1 MEAGARSTRLRSLT
15 ISPAAFEWFAYAAF
29 AALFLIVVS
38 GATVRLTGSGL
49 GCENWPNC
57 GDTFLPP
64 KEYNALIEF
73 GNRGAGFTVGLT
85 TLVAAA
91 VAFRVPGMPR
101 WLLWSAVAL
110 PFTVLAQ
117 GVLGGIT
124 VLLELHPL
132 IVMGHFLL
140 SLVALAVAVVV
151 VQGARDLAR
160 GVADETP
167 IGSAWLALALVPAAA
182 ALVVSGTL
190 VTAAGPHSGGE
201 EIVRFG
207 NLVEAVHIHIG
218 ATAVFGIAFLALL
231 ALLVVERPS
240 LGARAPPRDARHG
253 GLGARRRA
261 CRPRGAQAPSPPP
274 VDWASSQ
281 GISASRAARRCAAPC
296 SSPRF
301 VGGTTARRARRSP
314 RASSPR
320 AGAPSGSPT
329 SIPRSST
336 TSRRSG
342 RTCGSRRA

>member
-1 MEAGARSTRLRSLT
+1 MEAGARSARLRSLT
-15 ISPAAFEWFAYAAF
+15 VSPALFEWFAYAAL

-64 KEYNALIEF
+64 KDYNALIEF
-73 GNRGAGFTVGLT
+73 GNRVAGFVVGLT
-85 TLVAAA
+85 TLAAA
-91 VAFRVPGMPR
+91 VAAFRVPGMPR

-140 SLVALAVAVVV
+140 SLLALALAVVVML
-151 VQGARDLAR
+151 GARDLAR
-160 GVADETP
+160 SAALEEP
-167 IGSAWLALALVPAAA
+167 LGSAWLALALVPAAA

-207 NLVEAVHIHIG
+207 NIIEAVHIHIG
-218 ATAVFGIAFLALL
+218 ATAVFGVVFLALL
-231 ALLVVERPS
+231 ALLIAE
-240 LGARAPPRDARHG
+240 
-253 GLGARRRA
+253 RRRA
-261 CRPRGAQAPSPPP
+261 QVELLLAGVALALLLAQMAVGEVQWREALPWGL
-274 VDWASSQ
+274 VLVHVTLAS
-281 GISASRAARRCAAPC
+281 AVWVTVVALAARLVLRH
-296 SSPRF
+296 
-301 VGGTTARRARRSP
+301 RARLP
-314 RASSPR
+314 
-320 AGAPSGSPT
+320 
-329 SIPRSST
+329 
-336 TSRRSG
+336 
-342 RTCGSRRA
+342 

>member
-1 MEAGARSTRLRSLT
+1 MEAGARSARLRALT
-15 ISPAAFEWFAYAAF
+15 VSPALFAWFAYAAL

-57 GDTFLPP
+57 GETFLPP
-64 KEYNALIEF
+64 KDYNAMIEF
-73 GNRGAGFTVGLT
+73 GNRVAGFVVGLT
-85 TLVAAA
+85 TLAAA
-91 VAFRVPGMPR
+91 GAAFRVPGMPR

-151 VQGARDLAR
+151 VLGARDLAR
-160 GVADETP
+160 AAAAEEP
-167 IGSAWLALALVPAAA
+167 LGSAWLALALVPAAA

-218 ATAVFGIAFLALL
+218 ATAVFGVVFVGLL
-231 ALLVVERPS
+231 ALLLAERNRARVELGLAAAILVLLLGQMVVGEVQWREALPWGLVLLHVTLATAVWVTVVA
-240 LGARAPPRDARHG
+240 LGARVV
-253 GLGARRRA
+253 LRRRA
-261 CRPRGAQAPSPPP
+261 RLP
-274 VDWASSQ
+274 
-281 GISASRAARRCAAPC
+281 
-296 SSPRF
+296 
-301 VGGTTARRARRSP
+301 
-314 RASSPR
+314 
-320 AGAPSGSPT
+320 
-329 SIPRSST
+329 
-336 TSRRSG
+336 
-342 RTCGSRRA
+342 

>member
-1 MEAGARSTRLRSLT
+1 MEAGARPARLRSLT
-15 ISPAAFEWFAYAAF
+15 VTPAAFEWFAYAAL

-57 GDTFLPP
+57 GETFLPP
-64 KEYNALIEF
+64 KDYNALIEF
-73 GNRGAGFTVGLT
+73 GNRVAGFVVGLT
-85 TLVAAA
+85 TLAAA
-91 VAFRVPGMPR
+91 VAAFRVARMPR

-140 SLVALAVAVVV
+140 SLIALAVAVVV
-151 VQGARDLAR
+151 VLGARDLAR
-160 GVADETP
+160 GATAEESL
-167 IGSAWLALALVPAAA
+167 GSAWLALALVPAAA
-182 ALVVSGTL
+182 VLVVSGTL

-231 ALLVVERPS
+231 ALLVAE
-240 LGARAPPRDARHG
+240 
-253 GLGARRRA
+253 RRRA
-261 CRPRGAQAPSPPP
+261 RVELGLAAAALALLLAQMVVGEIQWREALPWGL
-274 VDWASSQ
+274 VLLHVTLATAVWVTVVAL
-281 GISASRAARRCAAPC
+281 AARLVLR
-296 SSPRF
+296 
-301 VGGTTARRARRSP
+301 RRARLP
-314 RASSPR
+314 
-320 AGAPSGSPT
+320 
-329 SIPRSST
+329 
-336 TSRRSG
+336 
-342 RTCGSRRA
+342 